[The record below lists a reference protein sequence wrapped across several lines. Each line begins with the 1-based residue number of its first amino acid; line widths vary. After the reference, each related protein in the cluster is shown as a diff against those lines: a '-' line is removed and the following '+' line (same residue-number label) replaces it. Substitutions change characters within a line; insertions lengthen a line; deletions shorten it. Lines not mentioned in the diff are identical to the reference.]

1 MHAGNSGS
9 ESQGGHQQACGEIGT
24 EGSPSP
30 RQTEEAADIFG
41 ICRGDPPE
49 GQMGK
54 GVV

>member
-1 MHAGNSGS
+1 M
-9 ESQGGHQQACGEIGT
+9 

-30 RQTEEAADIFG
+30 QWTNEAADIFG

-49 GQMGK
+49 GEIER